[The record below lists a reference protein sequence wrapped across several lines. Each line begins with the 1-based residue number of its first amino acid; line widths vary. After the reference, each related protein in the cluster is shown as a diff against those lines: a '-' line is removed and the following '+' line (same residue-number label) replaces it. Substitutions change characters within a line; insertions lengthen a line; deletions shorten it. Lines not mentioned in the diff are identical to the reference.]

1 MPDDTN
7 LAGRVVQIDSGV
19 SVTMEDPAST
29 RLAKCALVSREL
41 ECNWLWLSLR
51 CPSVNIDTEMQDRIQ
66 PTFI

>member
-29 RLAKCALVSREL
+29 RLAKSALVSRDL
-41 ECNWLWLSLR
+41 ESNWLWLSLR
-51 CPSVNIDTEMQDRIQ
+51 CPPVNSDTEMQDRIQ